1 MSETAATPAPPSS
14 GPEMGTIQRLIGVFF
29 SPAKTFESIGRSP
42 GWDWLLPVA
51 ITLAMVLTAAFVINP
66 KLDTDA
72 AVKQMMKKMEENPN
86 ISAEQRSKMEERVR
100 GQYES
105 VRSGTGRFVAVPF
118 VLIAFVFVAG
128 VYHGVAAAFGAKTRY
143 VTVLAGYVWA
153 QLPQLVKGLIAFAV
167 AMPRTSIDLKE
178 AETLVK
184 SSVGAFMDPQ
194 TTNAALRALCTQ
206 IDLFEIWGVVLGS
219 IMVSRC
225 TRLSKN
231 TATVTVVSLWLIWT
245 LIKVG
250 GAALGAAFGG

>member
-1 MSETAATPAPPSS
+1 MSETTATPAAPST
-14 GPEMGTIQRLIGVFF
+14 GPEMGTIQRAIGVFF

-42 GWDWLLPVA
+42 GWDWLVPVA
-51 ITLAMVLTAAFVINP
+51 ITLALVLTAAFTINP

-86 ISAEQRSKMEERVR
+86 ISAEQRSKLEERMR

-105 VRSGTGRFVAVPF
+105 VKSGNGRFAGIAF
-118 VLIAFVFVAG
+118 VLIVFLLVPG
-128 VYHGVAAAFGAKTRY
+128 LYHGVAAAFGAKTRY

-153 QLPQLVKGLIAFAV
+153 QLPQLLKGLIGFAV
-167 AMPRTSIDLKE
+167 AMPRASIDLKE

-194 TTNAALRALCTQ
+194 TSNAALRALCTQ
-206 IDLFEIWGVVLGS
+206 IDLFEIWGLVLGS
-219 IMVSRC
+219 IMLSRC

-231 TATVTVVSLWLIWT
+231 TATVTVVSLWLLWT